1 MSTQRCPSYNS
12 EESRSGR
19 VLRFCTSA
27 LSLTMGWASW
37 IADAGSCDK
46 PLVTSWFPVLY
57 AWYAPMSSGAA
68 GSMNDAARFVRTLSQ
83 HAVQPTPGA
92 EGLARYACTRAASA
106 RLTLRN
112 VAGVLKPT
120 KPGPGSKENA
130 VAAWSSVLAESSSE
144 RTYL

>member
-1 MSTQRCPSYNS
+1 
-12 EESRSGR
+12 
-19 VLRFCTSA
+19 
-27 LSLTMGWASW
+27 ASW

-120 KPGPGSKENA
+120 KPGPGWKGEG
-130 VAAWSSVLAESSSE
+130 VAGWCLDRVQAIVEEMGYYLVDVCRVEHEECGQSVYVNLADVVICV
-144 RTYL
+144 RAM